1 MLDSDTVRLIF
12 EKFDG
17 SLEVNKFRDFGGSG
31 LYNELYL
38 VEANGTADSEFVL
51 RIAPADHVPKL
62 FYEEKMM
69 HSEPAIHQKVREA
82 TSLPVPEIYQH
93 DFSRDVIN
101 RDYLIMEKMPG
112 RSGEFRH
119 EELGRYVRELHQI
132 QGEQFGYPDRG
143 LKSQNTWLD
152 TVLDYTERIFGD
164 CLECGAINRD
174 EFDWFMSVYQDQC
187 DIFEAVEPALLHL
200 DLWSANILTEQG
212 EISAILDFDRGLY
225 GDPEL
230 EFAVLD
236 TYGYSTDAFFR
247 GYGTERPAGRAA
259 EIRQRLYY
267 VYEIIKYAYI
277 RLARGGSRPTARRYV
292 DESRRILS
300 EIR

>member
-1 MLDSDTVRLIF
+1 MDSDTVRQIF

-17 SLEVNKFRDFGGSG
+17 SLAVINICEFGGSG

-38 VEANGTADSEFVL
+38 VETDGSSESEFVL

-101 RDYLIMEKMPG
+101 RDYLIMEKMSG
-112 RSGEFRH
+112 RSGSFRH
-119 EELGRYVRELHQI
+119 EELGGYIRELHHI
-132 QGEQFGYPDRG
+132 QGEQPGYPDRG
-143 LKSQNTWLD
+143 LKSHHTWRD
-152 TVLDYTERIFGD
+152 TMLDYAERIFSD

-174 EFDWFMSVYQDQC
+174 EFNWFISIYQDQSEM
-187 DIFEAVEPALLHL
+187 FEAVEPALLHL

-236 TYGYSTDAFFR
+236 TYSHSTDAFFR
-247 GYGTERPAGRAA
+247 GYGAARPGGKAA
-259 EIRQRLYY
+259 KVRQRLYY
-267 VYEIIKYAYI
+267 VYEIIKYAFI
-277 RLARGGSRPTARRYV
+277 RLARGGSRSTARSYV
-292 DESRRILS
+292 VESRKILS
-300 EIR
+300 EIS